1 METLLPLKYLRYL
14 HLVKLFSPS
23 GKASGN
29 DAGVRRWRPPVFR
42 RYYWPYV
49 CSDSVRVGSFKSETF
64 TVGVWLRQA
73 GAQPADI
80 FGDQNYCSLLL
91 YLTTKH
97 VFQNFRGG
105 ISRLSPRACGSAG
118 KGLCYHHSSQSFV
131 CILIYSFRRAFESA
145 IAVRFLVELV
155 LLASC
160 KHGQHALGR
169 FSGVCVWSSWN
180 ENKHWN
186 NRDIMPLQKPK
197 PLYTPS
203 KRQRTTEGRKVQV
216 PWGGIHEWPKAEQR
230 YLYTDWLSKHS
241 ITWASSLCRHRTGA
255 FKHRKPVSF

>member
-105 ISRLSPRACGSAG
+105 ISRLSPVLAG
-118 KGLCYHHSSQSFV
+118 LPARV
-131 CILIYSFRRAFESA
+131 CA
-145 IAVRFLVELV
+145 ITIPHNRSYVYWYTVSGERSRVPLPYVFWWNWCCLHPVNTVNMHLVDFL
-155 LLASC
+155 
-160 KHGQHALGR
+160 
-169 FSGVCVWSSWN
+169 VCVWSSWN